1 MAIAGR
7 LRNVLRMPTNA
18 PLRKGQI
25 MHYLMVGLLT
35 AAVILG
41 GGGRIVNAEVVNN
54 DKTSLDSMTV
64 AQLETAGDLA
74 RAHKDYPKAIQYFE
88 AALRKAPKR
97 AVLYNKLGLA
107 ELKNG
112 DLAAAQANFQK
123 AVKRNSKY
131 ADAFNNLGAVRY
143 MQKDFAGAAKQ
154 FKKAIAMDES
164 RATFHVNL
172 GAAWFGQKKMENV
185 LAEYVRALELDPA
198 ALQDIGQAG
207 VTAQIASPEERA
219 KYQYMLAKL
228 YAKRGDAEQCLRCL
242 KLAKEA
248 GYRDLG
254 NVYKDE
260 EFTQVRKDARLAEI
274 VPSPAK

>member
-1 MAIAGR
+1 MR
-7 LRNVLRMPTNA
+7 
-18 PLRKGQI
+18 
-25 MHYLMVGLLT
+25 YLMIGLLIVT
-35 AAVILG
+35 ATLG
-41 GGGRIVNAEVVNN
+41 GGVRVVNAEVVSN

-74 RAHKDYPKAIQYFE
+74 RANKDYAKAIKYFE

-97 AVLYNKLGLA
+97 AVLYNKLGLT
-107 ELKNG
+107 ELKNN
-112 DLAAAQANFQK
+112 DLVAAQASFQK
-123 AVKRNSKY
+123 AVKTNSKY
-131 ADAFNNLGAVRY
+131 ADALNNLGAVRY
-143 MQKDFAGAAKQ
+143 MQKDFGGAAKQ

-172 GAAWFGQKKMENV
+172 GAAWFGQKKMENAV
-185 LAEYVRALELDPA
+185 AEYVRALELDPE
-198 ALQDIGQAG
+198 ALENTGQAG

-254 NVYKDE
+254 GVYRDE
-260 EFTQVRKDARLAEI
+260 EFAQVRKDARLAQI
-274 VPSPAK
+274 VPPPAK